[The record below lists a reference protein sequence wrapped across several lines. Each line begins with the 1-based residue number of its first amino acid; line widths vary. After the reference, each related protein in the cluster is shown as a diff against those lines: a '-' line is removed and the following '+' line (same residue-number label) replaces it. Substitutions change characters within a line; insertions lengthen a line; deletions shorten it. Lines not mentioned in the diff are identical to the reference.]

1 MKVKIIS
8 NGGSPLETKVI
19 NAETGE
25 RIENVTEIEILISA
39 LTMKTEARLIIRDI
53 QLEFEGEMRK
63 INSVTGREIL

>member
-39 LTMKTEARLIIRDI
+39 LTMKTEARLIIRDFE
-53 QLEFEGEMRK
+53 LEFEGEMQR
-63 INSVTGREIL
+63 INSVTGGEIL